1 MLRIP
6 TALAALL
13 LAGTAQAAP
22 VTVDNCGEPLTFE
35 TTPKRMVT
43 QDINISEMAFALGLQ
58 DHMVGVSGISAAFH
72 LQKYGGNAVDV
83 TLVEAAESIGGHALP
98 IATPE
103 HGTVDL
109 GFM

>member
-35 TTPKRMVT
+35 TTPERMVT

-58 DHMVGVSGISAAFH
+58 DHMVGVSGISGWYKTTPDFEKKRGDLPEIAPKYLRWRTLSPPARISSLAA
-72 LQKYGGNAVDV
+72 
-83 TLVEAAESIGGHALP
+83 
-98 IATPE
+98 
-103 HGTVDL
+103 GTT
-109 GFM
+109 G

>member
-1 MLRIP
+1 MILRKSSVDL
-6 TALAALL
+6 TRVSLAAN
-13 LAGTAQAAP
+13 AQVVGA
-22 VTVDNCGEPLTFE
+22 
-35 TTPKRMVT
+35 
-43 QDINISEMAFALGLQ
+43 
-58 DHMVGVSGISAAFH
+58 GVSGISAAFH